1 VETGLEAPS
10 TDVVVAQNGF
20 IGRGTMD
27 SNNDHEPVIEALLFA
42 SEKPLS
48 AEGIKAIIKDIT
60 NEQIEEAIDSLN
72 ERYRAGGH
80 SFAIKR
86 IAKGFHIY
94 TLPDYAP
101 WVKALFSHSRRERLS
116 RQALEVLSIVAYKQP
131 LVKSEIDRLRGV
143 NSEGPVFTLLDR
155 KLITIVGRKP
165 APGRPLLYG
174 TTTEFLAHF
183 GLNDLDDLPRIEE
196 LENILKAKEAP
207 SFAEEIYER
216 TGEEKTE
223 QIAEKPVEAGKPSA
237 EIPLQVP
244 ADSPSEAYPQ
254 DEAQ

>member
-1 VETGLEAPS
+1 LE
-10 TDVVVAQNGF
+10 
-20 IGRGTMD
+20 
-27 SNNDHEPVIEALLFA
+27 SNNDHQPVIEALLFA
-42 SEKPLS
+42 SDKPLS
-48 AEGIKAIIKDIT
+48 PEGIKAVIRDIT
-60 NEQIEEAIDSLN
+60 IEQIEEAIDSLN
-72 ERYRAGGH
+72 QRYREGGH

-94 TLPDYAP
+94 TLPDYASF
-101 WVKALFSHSRRERLS
+101 VKDLFSHNKRERLS

-131 LVKSEIDRLRGV
+131 LVKSEIDRIRGV

-174 TTTEFLAHF
+174 TTQEFLAHF
-183 GLNDLDDLPRIEE
+183 GLNDLNDLPRIEE
-196 LENILKAKEAP
+196 LEQILKAKEAP
-207 SFAEEIYER
+207 SFAEQLYGR
-216 TGEEKTE
+216 TEEAKTE
-223 QIAEKPVEAGKPSA
+223 QPEDRPVEAVEPSE

-244 ADSPSEAYPQ
+244 ADSPSEAYTQ

>member
-1 VETGLEAPS
+1 LEP
-10 TDVVVAQNGF
+10 
-20 IGRGTMD
+20 
-27 SNNDHEPVIEALLFA
+27 NNDHQPVIEALLFA
-42 SEKPLS
+42 SDKPLS
-48 AEGIKAIIKDIT
+48 PEGIKAVIRDIT
-60 NEQIEEAIDSLN
+60 IEQIEEAIDSLN
-72 ERYRAGGH
+72 QRYREGRH

-94 TLPDYAP
+94 TLPDYASF
-101 WVKALFSHSRRERLS
+101 VKDLFSHNKRERLS

-131 LVKSEIDRLRGV
+131 LVKSEIDRIRGV

-174 TTTEFLAHF
+174 TTQEFLAHF
-183 GLNDLDDLPRIEE
+183 GLNDLNDLPRIEE
-196 LENILKAKEAP
+196 LEQILKAKETP
-207 SFAEEIYER
+207 SFAEQLYGR
-216 TGEEKTE
+216 REEAKTE
-223 QIAEKPVEAGKPSA
+223 QPEDRPVEAVEPSE

-244 ADSPSEAYPQ
+244 ADSPSEAYTQ